1 MEMVWIG
8 IECAFDGR
16 SVWSVRQQKFLDVAD
31 VAVELSCLNSRNKKK
46 RQENWELDSMCVWCE
61 ELCVDVFTFMGSFV
75 VVDK

>member
-31 VAVELSCLNSRNKKK
+31 VAVELSFVWIVGIKERDKKI
-46 RQENWELDSMCVWCE
+46 ES
-61 ELCVDVFTFMGSFV
+61 
-75 VVDK
+75 